1 MYGVLIPAYSPPINS
16 VLKMAARYDDG
27 IEVSGRRFNEKAKR
41 GSVSFQPKP
50 SVYSVSGSGSEYYY
64 GGSNEFTQ
72 NVMNLLFPCVSL
84 SLFFFIGDFP
94 DTEEVDASSESH
106 WWLWLMEDNKARQ
119 AFRILSLANLVL
131 LLLSLP
137 FFTISEPEDH
147 HKLQVQF
154 IIVTAL
160 DAILSLLYT
169 FHLLI
174 RTRYFIFSHLKFV
187 SFKPLYLYIPIE

>member
-1 MYGVLIPAYSPPINS
+1 MMYI
-16 VLKMAARYDDG
+16 
-27 IEVSGRRFNEKAKR
+27 
-41 GSVSFQPKP
+41 
-50 SVYSVSGSGSEYYY
+50 
-64 GGSNEFTQ
+64 
-72 NVMNLLFPCVSL
+72 SL

-94 DTEEVDASSESH
+94 DTEEVDTSSESH

-174 RTRYFIFSHLKFV
+174 RTRYFIFSHSKSVSGIMIKFCV
-187 SFKPLYLYIPIE
+187 CVWQHYSLCCNSSKGRVYIVLIILFAGYI

>member
-1 MYGVLIPAYSPPINS
+1 
-16 VLKMAARYDDG
+16 
-27 IEVSGRRFNEKAKR
+27 
-41 GSVSFQPKP
+41 
-50 SVYSVSGSGSEYYY
+50 
-64 GGSNEFTQ
+64 
-72 NVMNLLFPCVSL
+72 
-84 SLFFFIGDFP
+84 
-94 DTEEVDASSESH
+94 
-106 WWLWLMEDNKARQ
+106 MEDNKARQ

-147 HKLQVQF
+147 HKLKVQF

-187 SFKPLYLYIPIE
+187 SFKPYTCIYPLNE

>member
-1 MYGVLIPAYSPPINS
+1 
-16 VLKMAARYDDG
+16 
-27 IEVSGRRFNEKAKR
+27 
-41 GSVSFQPKP
+41 
-50 SVYSVSGSGSEYYY
+50 
-64 GGSNEFTQ
+64 
-72 NVMNLLFPCVSL
+72 
-84 SLFFFIGDFP
+84 
-94 DTEEVDASSESH
+94 
-106 WWLWLMEDNKARQ
+106 MEDNKARQ

-174 RTRYFIFSHLKFV
+174 RTRYFIFSHSKSV
-187 SFKPLYLYIPIE
+187 SGIMIKILCVCVAALLRSVL